1 VSGNTEERK
10 RRFDGI
16 LGGGRIDKR
25 ITKVSDK
32 GNGHG
37 KDNAATTRSPLQRVA
52 YVASEIVLCV
62 PRRRSKGKIFAYVP
76 WSLIHDL
83 EEALI
88 DAGYDM
94 PTAHRL
100 MEPLEIEF
108 EDDEGQS

>member
-1 VSGNTEERK
+1 VSDSGN
-10 RRFDGI
+10 
-16 LGGGRIDKR
+16 
-25 ITKVSDK
+25 
-32 GNGHG
+32 GNG
-37 KDNAATTRSPLQRVA
+37 KDNAATTTLPLQRVA
-52 YVASEIVLCV
+52 YIASEIVLCV

-88 DAGYDM
+88 DAGYDT

-108 EDDEGQS
+108 EDDDGQATTRRGWTTS